1 MFKVMDIENW
11 ERKEHYYH
19 YSNIT
24 QCTYGITIKLEVS
37 NIIKDS
43 LKFYPTMI
51 YCIAK
56 TANGLK
62 EFRMSF
68 EDSRLGY
75 YDIINPSYTIFNKDT
90 KTFSSIY
97 TEYNEDFHLFYKNCL
112 EDMRNYGNSKSF
124 SPKPFIFYL

>member
-1 MFKVMDIENW
+1 MHTGLKKHLNPTQKGLNLAMFKVMDIENW

-51 YCIAK
+51 YYIAK

-62 EFRMSF
+62 EFRISF
-68 EDSRLGY
+68 EDSKLGY
-75 YDIINPSYTIFNKDT
+75 YDIINPSYTIFNKDNQN
-90 KTFSSIY
+90 F
-97 TEYNEDFHLFYKNCL
+97 FV
-112 EDMRNYGNSKSF
+112 
-124 SPKPFIFYL
+124 YLYRIQ